1 MQRRDFL
8 NTLAAGAGLVIP
20 LGRHAWAA
28 TAAMASTPNADAT
41 GRKLI
46 VIMLRGAVDGLNVVA
61 PVADANYARLRPSI
75 ALARPGDDNG
85 ALNLDGYFGLHP
97 ALAPLLP
104 LWEQKKLAF
113 VHASGSPDATRSH
126 FDAQDYME
134 SATPGVKSTADGWM
148 NRLVATLPGV
158 ATPTRALSIGP
169 TMPRILSGHAAAVN
183 LANGA
188 AGTKANVLDRPAVSK
203 AFDQLYADNARFG
216 AAYQQG
222 QDAHKE
228 VMDAAAGKMVG
239 GGMGGGMMSAE
250 MQAANGGAPLPNGFP
265 DDAARLAALMRNDPN
280 IQLAFV
286 ALGGWDTH
294 ASQGAARGQLA
305 NRLQPLGQGLA
316 LLAQRLGPLFEQT
329 TIVVMSEFGRT
340 ARENGNGGTDHGHG
354 NVMWV
359 LGGGVNGGK
368 VLGDWRGVGDA
379 ELNEGRDLPV
389 TTDFR
394 SVLAAIA
401 ERHLRLSDKQLVQVF
416 PSLPRGAR
424 LDLLRA

>member
-8 NTLAAGAGLVIP
+8 NSLAAGAGLVIP

-28 TAAMASTPNADAT
+28 TNADAGAGAT
-41 GRKLI
+41 RRKLI

-61 PVADANYARLRPSI
+61 PIGDANYARLRPGI
-75 ALARPGDDNG
+75 ALARPGQEGG
-85 ALNLDGYFGLHP
+85 ALKLDGYFGLHP

-134 SATPGVKSTADGWM
+134 SATPGVKGTADGWM
-148 NRLVATLPGV
+148 NRLVAALPGA

-169 TMPRILSGHAAAVN
+169 VMPRILSGRAAAVN

-188 AGTKANVLDRPAVSK
+188 AGTKANVLDRPAVAQ
-203 AFDQLYADNARFG
+203 AFDQLYAGHPRFG
-216 AAYQQG
+216 RAYQDG
-222 QDAHKE
+222 KDAHQE
-228 VMDAAAGKMVG
+228 VMAAA
-239 GGMGGGMMSAE
+239 MGGNAMASE
-250 MQAANGGAPLPNGFP
+250 MRMADGGAPLPNGFP
-265 DDAARLAALMRNDPN
+265 DDAARLANLMRNDPN

-294 ASQGAARGQLA
+294 ASQGAAKGQLA
-305 NRLQPLGQGLA
+305 NRLAPLGQGLEV
-316 LLAQRLGPLFEQT
+316 LARRLGPLFDDT

-354 NVMWV
+354 NAMWL
-359 LGGGVNGGK
+359 LGGGVAGGR
-368 VLGDWRGVGDA
+368 VLGDWQGVADGA
-379 ELNEGRDLPV
+379 LHEGRDLPV

-394 SVLAAIA
+394 TVLAQVA
-401 ERHLRLSDKQLVQVF
+401 ERHLRLGERQLVQVF
-416 PSLPRGAR
+416 PVMPKAGPGLA
-424 LDLLRA
+424 LLRA